1 MKASRRGFFQGAL
14 GGGLLAAAV
23 SDTLAQT
30 PPARVRLAEM
40 ASTEVLGQPEERRS
54 RNGLLDTQLTVQ
66 YAHHYIDGDLVYLRT
81 YEGSLVGPTLR
92 VRQGDTM
99 KVRVVNALPADLPAA
114 TMSHDMNRPHDI
126 NVTNL
131 HTHGLHISPSGTADN
146 VLLEIASGSMF
157 PYEYKIEDDH
167 ADGTFWYHA
176 HKHGSSAVQLGSGM
190 AGAIIVEGPLDDY
203 LNGLGFGDRILVMQQ
218 IPYSF
223 KYDTDKKQN
232 IPATV
237 EWPNVFHD
245 KFSRFT
251 LINGEL
257 KPQIVIYGKAER
269 WRFIHAGISE
279 MEDLAL
285 QDSQGKR
292 VPFNRIAV
300 DGITTGK
307 VDALDSL
314 EMGPGYRI
322 DVLVKLPPGN
332 YKLVKLAKPAAQ
344 SLRGVDEEGQEL
356 ADVIVRGDAPQSL
369 PTDERMKGYIPALPD
384 IGTVTG
390 EKRVVTFTAQ
400 PVWPSINGAK
410 FQPDST
416 LPGHINQRIKL
427 NTTDEWVLGNETLA
441 SPGARRFAHPFHI
454 HVNPFKVMRILNEKG
469 ENVTPHENVWRDTIL
484 VRPKY
489 KITLRSHYQRFTG
502 RAVLHCHILS
512 HEDEGMMQVIDI
524 RP

>member
-1 MKASRRGFFQGAL
+1 MRATRRGFFQGAL
-14 GGGLLAAAV
+14 GGGILTAAV
-23 SDTLAQT
+23 TGARAQT
-30 PPARVRLAEM
+30 PPAKVQLADRP
-40 ASTEVLGQPEERRS
+40 STELLGQPEERRS
-54 RNGLLDTQLTVQ
+54 RNGLLDTTLAVQ
-66 YAHHYIDGDLVYLRT
+66 YSHHYIDNDLVYLRT

-92 VRQGDTM
+92 VRRGDM
-99 KVRVVNALPADLPAA
+99 LKVRILNCLPADLPAA

-131 HTHGLHISPSGTADN
+131 HTHGLHISPSGNADN
-146 VLLEIASGSMF
+146 VLLEIASGGSF
-157 PYEYKIEDDH
+157 PYEFKIEDDH

-190 AGAIIVEGPLDDY
+190 AGAIIVEGPLDDF
-203 LNGLGFGDRILVMQQ
+203 LNAAGFGERILVLQQ

-223 KYDTDKKQN
+223 KYDSDKKQN

-251 LINGEL
+251 LVNGEL
-257 KPQIVIYGKAER
+257 KPRIVIEGKAER
-269 WRFIHAGISE
+269 WRLIHAGISE

-285 QDSQGKR
+285 QDSMGKNI
-292 VPFNRIAV
+292 PLKRIAV

-307 VDALDSL
+307 VDTLDSL

-322 DVLVKLPPGN
+322 DLLVKLPAGN
-332 YKLVKLAKPAAQ
+332 YKLVKLGVPASR
-344 SLRGVDEEGQEL
+344 SLRGNAEEPQEL
-356 ADVIVRGDAPQSL
+356 ADVEVRGEAPQML
-369 PTDERMKGYIPALPD
+369 PSDADMSRFVPALPNID
-384 IGTVTG
+384 TITG

-410 FQPDST
+410 FQPDTT
-416 LPGHINQRIKL
+416 LPGAINQRIKL

-441 SPGARRFAHPFHI
+441 SPGARRYAHPFHI
-454 HVNPFKVMRILNEKG
+454 HVNPFKVMRILDDKG
-469 ENVTPHENVWRDTIL
+469 QAVTPEEYVWRDTIL

-489 KITLRSHYQRFTG
+489 RVTLRSHYQRFTG